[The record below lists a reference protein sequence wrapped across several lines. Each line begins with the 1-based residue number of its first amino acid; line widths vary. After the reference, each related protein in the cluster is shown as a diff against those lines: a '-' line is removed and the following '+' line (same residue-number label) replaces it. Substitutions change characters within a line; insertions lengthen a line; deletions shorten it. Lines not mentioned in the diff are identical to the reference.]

1 MNEVNPSLAF
11 LKKHREIFILLALL
25 VVVLLVM
32 ANLSRH
38 FWTLRNL
45 IEAPRLGSE
54 IGLISIGMAIVILL
68 GGIDLSVGAM
78 FAMSAI
84 IMGITIEATGSVFL
98 AVCAAIAVGIVLG
111 FINGITVSMFSIP
124 PIIATLGTMS
134 LFRGV
139 AMGISRGKSYPLP
152 EELYDIIGGRSI
164 AGIPLQFIIFVVAAA
179 IVIFVLTRTSLGR
192 SMIATGNN
200 PVAAMFT
207 GVNVKLIKI
216 IAYASSGLFCS
227 VAAVLFSCRVTS
239 AKADFGI
246 GYEMDA
252 ITIVVLGG
260 ATLKGGKASIFGAVL
275 GMLILIM
282 ARRGLTMALVQPEVQ
297 TIIFGLLLIIAVG
310 INSLSSGSERAR

>member
-1 MNEVNPSLAF
+1 MHKTHPALAF

-25 VVVLLVM
+25 VIVLLIM

-38 FWTLRNL
+38 FWTFRNL

-68 GGIDLSVGAM
+68 GGIDLSVGAI
-78 FAMSAI
+78 FAMSSI
-84 IMGITIEATGSVFL
+84 IMGMTIEATSSVPL
-98 AVCAAIAVGIVLG
+98 AACAAVAMGMLLG
-111 FINGITVSMFSIP
+111 FVNGITVSIFSIP

-139 AMGISRGKSYPLP
+139 ALGISRGKSYPLP
-152 EELYDIIGGRSI
+152 EELYDTIGARSL
-164 AGIPLQFIIFVVAAA
+164 AGIPLQFLVFMIAAA
-179 IVIFVLTRTSLGR
+179 IVTFVLIRTSLGR
-192 SMIATGNN
+192 GMIATGNN
-200 PVAAMFT
+200 PVAALFA
-207 GVNVKLIKI
+207 GVNVTLIKI
-216 IAYASSGLFCS
+216 IAYVSSGLFS
-227 VAAVLFSCRVTS
+227 GLAAVLFSCRVTS
-239 AKADFGI
+239 AKADFGA

-260 ATLKGGKASIFGAVL
+260 ATLKGGKVSILGIIL

-297 TIIFGLLLIIAVG
+297 TIIFGLILIVAVG
-310 INSLSSGSERAR
+310 VNSLSGGSERAR